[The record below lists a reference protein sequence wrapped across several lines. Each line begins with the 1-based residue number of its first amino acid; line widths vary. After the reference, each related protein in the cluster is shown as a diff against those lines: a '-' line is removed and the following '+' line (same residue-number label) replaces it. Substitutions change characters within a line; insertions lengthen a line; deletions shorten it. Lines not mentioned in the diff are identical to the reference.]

1 MTSASFLES
10 PYGGFIVASYAV
22 VLIVTIGLALH
33 ISWQRRNI
41 VKALQQLD
49 DV

>member
-10 PYGGFIVASYAV
+10 PYVGFILASYAV
-22 VLIVTIGLALH
+22 VLITTVGLALH

-41 VKALQQLD
+41 TKALQQLD
-49 DV
+49 DA